1 MMEHVNP
8 RGLMKTSVPGVKG
21 TAHRWWQL
29 DEGRIC
35 WWWTWIGSL
44 GRGCGEGGGAAWH
57 GIPVWV
63 EDELSLQPS
72 RTEGL
77 TSNPM
82 EDNIHKLD
90 WAPCC
95 LTAGEKRHLGGQ
107 VARAAILE
115 ARSLTDSGYIHTITP
130 SSAPRI
136 YMLTLLYFSI
146 KALSQSPEHASLQ
159 GSHIPGYFRYAQL
172 WAVYT
177 RCTFSCSP
185 RRAHGPWTAAA
196 GLLCC
201 CTTCQI
207 AALAIKKKK
216 KQKNLYRLQ
225 CVRVMCVRC

>member
-1 MMEHVNP
+1 MTEHVNP

-146 KALSQSPEHASLQ
+146 KALPPRQPHPRLFQIRSALGSLHALYIFLLPPPS
-159 GSHIPGYFRYAQL
+159 
-172 WAVYT
+172 T
-177 RCTFSCSP
+177 RTLDSSSRTPLLLHDLPNSCSS
-185 RRAHGPWTAAA
+185 
-196 GLLCC
+196 
-201 CTTCQI
+201 
-207 AALAIKKKK
+207 
-216 KQKNLYRLQ
+216 N
-225 CVRVMCVRC
+225 